1 MLLYRILLS
10 AANETSDL
18 TVAEMSESIESLID
32 IMFPIASSIL
42 VLLLMIRFVQFAT
55 GITNRGY
62 SSYDYSYSDN
72 DSSDDSES
80 DEEEEYSE
88 DEEEYSEDEER
99 EIEEFEDAI
108 RAQLTSDD
116 FVTYQSREV
125 EELKKKYD
133 EEEKHEESSEANNDA
148 PVKVSVGIGY
158 NNPTFR
164 FYHISIENFVQAV
177 YLPEDS
183 EETISISVGIFH
195 KDNLPSQE
203 VLWML
208 AEKRVE
214 DNKKL
219 TLEYSQQNYEFC
231 NRLHQECVD
240 RILKERSEGKQT
252 DLLKIRSYIQLQY
265 QKYLSLPETTME
277 EIFGRVLD
285 TLDKNVISENAN
297 V

>member
-1 MLLYRILLS
+1 MLLNGIFLS
-10 AANETSDL
+10 AVNEMTDAIGNMINVLFPLAS
-18 TVAEMSESIESLID
+18 VAITMSLI
-32 IMFPIASSIL
+32 L
-42 VLLLMIRFVQFAT
+42 TLVQFA
-55 GITNRGY
+55 IRVCNRGY
-62 SSYDYSYSDN
+62 SSCDYLYSDN
-72 DSSDDSES
+72 DSKDDSET
-80 DEEEEYSE
+80 DEEEESTD
-88 DEEEYSEDEER
+88 DEEEESEES
-99 EIEEFEDAI
+99 EFEDAMK
-108 RAQLTSDD
+108 AQLTADD
-116 FVTYQSREV
+116 FVTYQSKEV
-125 EELKKKYD
+125 EALKKKYD
-133 EEEKHEESSEANNDA
+133 EEEKQEELSEANNEV
-148 PVKVSVGIGY
+148 PVKVSVGIEY

-183 EETISISVGIFH
+183 EETESISIGIFH
-195 KDNLPSQE
+195 RDNLPSQD

-219 TLEYSQQNYEFC
+219 TMKYSPQNYEFC
-231 NRLHQECVD
+231 NKLHQDCVD

-285 TLDKNVISENAN
+285 TLDKNVVSKN
-297 V
+297 VNV